1 MLDYSW
7 LLLIAVALGGIAQ
20 RATGMGFA
28 LVSAPLAIIALGPL
42 EGVLMM
48 NLLGIPAATLALILM
63 WKRIEWNTVW
73 LMIIPCAV
81 GVWLGVEFIAVIDP
95 AWLELGL
102 GLVLAVAVVVTLK
115 TPPLPETRS
124 LVGPAIATGAFAG
137 FLNAAAS
144 IGGPPLVVY
153 RNLRKWSPLSFSP
166 TIQPLL
172 ITMSGGSFVLKTLT
186 GTVPLPHYGLF
197 SWLGLV
203 AALAIGVSLGELIS
217 RRLSIERLA
226 QAITGIAI
234 VGSLVTLVRGAM
246 SLVG

>member
-7 LLLIAVALGGIAQ
+7 LLLIAVALGGVAQ

-42 EGVLMM
+42 DGVLMM
-48 NLLGIPAATLALILM
+48 NLLGIPAATLALVLM

-73 LMIIPCAV
+73 MMILPCAL

-95 AWLELGL
+95 AWLEMGL
-102 GLVLAVAVVVTLK
+102 GIVLAIAVVVTLK

-124 LVGPAIATGAFAG
+124 LVIPAIATGAFAG

-172 ITMSGGSFVLKTLT
+172 ITMSGGSFLLKTLT
-186 GTVPLPHYGLF
+186 GTVPLPSYGAL
-197 SWLGLV
+197 SWGALV
-203 AALAIGVSLGELIS
+203 VALAIGVGVGELIS
-217 RRLSIERLA
+217 RRLSIDHLSR
-226 QAITGIAI
+226 AITGIAI
-234 VGSLVTLVRGAM
+234 AGSLVTLVRGAM
-246 SLVG
+246 SLLG